1 MFGIVDRYLL
11 AEALKVFA
19 AIVAILVLIVASMLF
34 LRTLE
39 EVNVGALSVHLV
51 LRVLALQVIRD
62 LPSLLPPAYF
72 LALLVTLGR
81 LSKDS
86 ELIALSACGVGPRQ
100 VFRSLILLALP
111 TAVLTAWASLLLQP
125 WAAGGI
131 QEIRVQQQDQA
142 AQIAG
147 LQPGRFYLEEGGDLV
162 LYIGEMDRQQ
172 SLGDVFILD
181 RREETTRLVVSDG
194 GRHRLDETTGDH
206 IVTLASGH
214 RFDGNPGSAA
224 FLIGDFEE
232 YRVRIRASG
241 APRAVAS
248 RRSTTPSLALLASA
262 DLADQAELQQRFAAP
277 LAILVLTVIAVP
289 LVSLSPRQ
297 RGSGRYILA
306 FLAYFS
312 FVNLERLAESWMVAG
327 VTPTW
332 LTLLWYQFLILGVV
346 YLVLVPDS
354 LWLKRVFA
362 RLQRAPLPVSH

>member
-1 MFGIVDRYLL
+1 LGIVDRYVLG
-11 AEALKVFA
+11 EAIKVFA

-51 LRVLALQVIRD
+51 LRVLLFQVVRD

-86 ELIALSACGVGPRQ
+86 ELIALSACGVGPRRL
-100 VFRSLILLALP
+100 FRSLILLAVP
-111 TAVLTAWASLLLQP
+111 TAILTAWAALVMQP
-125 WAAGGI
+125 WAAAGI
-131 QEIRVQQQDQA
+131 QEIRVQQQGQA

-147 LQPGRFYLEEGGDLV
+147 LQPGRFYLEQGGELV

-181 RREETTRLVVSDG
+181 RREETARLVVSEG
-194 GRHRLDETTGDH
+194 GRHHLDDSNGDH

-224 FLIGDFEE
+224 FLIGDFAE

-241 APRAVAS
+241 TPPGVAS
-248 RRSTTPSLALLASA
+248 RRSTTPSLTLLASS
-262 DLADQAELQQRFAAP
+262 DIADQAALQHRLAAP
-277 LAILVLTVIAVP
+277 LAILVLTVVAVP

-297 RGSGRYILA
+297 RQTGRYVLA

-312 FVNLERLAESWMVAG
+312 FINLERLAESWLIAG
-327 VTPTW
+327 VTPAW
-332 LTLLWYQFLILGVV
+332 LTIFWYQFVILGVV
-346 YLVLVPDS
+346 YLVLVPES
-354 LWLKRVFA
+354 LWLKRVLA
-362 RLQRAPLPVSH
+362 RVSRAPTPAAG